1 MWIDDYIIFN
11 LLYRNVE
18 SINDVEAS
26 ENQNYNTFQ
35 ESLLEYTSNDT

>member
-1 MWIDDYIIFN
+1 MLSLISF
-11 LLYRNVE
+11 YRNAE

-35 ESLLEYTSNDT
+35 ESLLEYTS